1 MVANK
6 RERSIQTWDIWLVEQ
21 IVCTMTG
28 CEGTEEKEGA
38 NCCIIYSNGSTLGRI
53 GCKKDEH
60 GFGKVGV
67 IFQ

>member
-1 MVANK
+1 
-6 RERSIQTWDIWLVEQ
+6 
-21 IVCTMTG
+21 MTG

-38 NCCIIYSNGSTLGRI
+38 NCCIIYSNGSTLGRT